1 MNLFR
6 TKAIGTDVHGE
17 TSLLRTL
24 GAGDLVLLGIG
35 AIIGAGVFVLTG
47 VAAATQA
54 GPALVLSFVLA
65 GFACVFAGLCYA
77 ELAAA
82 VGGCGSAYGYAYAAL
97 GEIVAWIIGWALVL
111 EYGMAVSAVAVG
123 WSGYFN
129 NALTAA
135 GIELPAALL
144 SAPGAGTGGVV
155 NLPAMLIILLLGVLL
170 GFGVKNS
177 ARFNAVIVSIKLM
190 AIAVFIAIAAGNVNP
205 DNWTPFMPFGWQGI
219 VNGAALIFFAYIGF
233 DAVST
238 AAEETKN
245 PQRNMPVGIIGSLAV
260 CTLIYMIVAGLLT
273 GVAPYQTLNT
283 PSPVSEAL
291 LNLGH
296 RWGAAL
302 VAAGAIAGLTTVM
315 LVMYYGLSRVLFA
328 MSRDGLLPQRFAT
341 VHPRTRSP
349 LFVIAVIGI
358 VAACAAGFTPIG
370 AIAQLVNIGT
380 LFAFVI
386 VCVGVLVL
394 RRSRPDLHRPFRV
407 PFSPVFPLL
416 GVAACVY
423 LMLNLDLATW
433 QYFAIWMALGL
444 VIYGGYSVR
453 NSRQAVGASD

>member
-1 MNLFR
+1 
-6 TKAIGTDVHGE
+6 
-17 TSLLRTL
+17 
-24 GAGDLVLLGIG
+24 
-35 AIIGAGVFVLTG
+35 
-47 VAAATQA
+47 
-54 GPALVLSFVLA
+54 
-65 GFACVFAGLCYA
+65 
-77 ELAAA
+77 

-97 GEIVAWIIGWALVL
+97 GEIVAWVIGWALVL

-129 NALTAA
+129 NALAA
-135 GIELPAALL
+135 ARLDLPPALL
-144 SAPGAGTGGVV
+144 AAPGAGGVV
-155 NLPAMLIILLLGVLL
+155 NLPAMLIIAFLGVLL
-170 GFGVKNS
+170 AFGVRNS
-177 ARFNAVIVSIKLM
+177 ARFNAVIVTVKLI
-190 AIAVFIAIAAGNVNP
+190 AIAIFVAIAAGNVRP

-238 AAEETKN
+238 AAEETRR
-245 PQRNMPVGIIGSLAV
+245 PQRDMPIGIIASLAI

-273 GVAPYQTLNT
+273 GIAPYTTLNT

-291 LNLGH
+291 LKLGY
-296 RWGAAL
+296 RWGAAV
-302 VAAGAIAGLTTVM
+302 VAAGAIAGLTSVM

-328 MSRDGLLPQRFAT
+328 MSRDALLPERFAT
-341 VHPRTRSP
+341 LHPRTRTP
-349 LFVIAVIGI
+349 IFVIALIGVI
-358 VAACAAGFTPIG
+358 AACAAGFTPIG

-394 RRSRPDLHRPFRV
+394 RRTRPDLHRPFRV

-423 LMLNLDLATW
+423 LMLNLSGATW
-433 QYFAIWMALGL
+433 RYFLIWMALGL
-444 VIYGGYSVR
+444 IIYGGYSVR
-453 NSRQAVGASD
+453 NSRQVRVET